1 MDWMHL
7 IQNVAFP
14 VVSTVALAIVVYKI
28 ANIFYQEVYRPQQQ
42 KHLELVTKLEISL
55 DKLVESQDKIVTLID
70 KVMDKLEEHENRII
84 RIEQKVT

>member
-14 VVSTVALAIVVYKI
+14 VVSTVALSVVVYKI

-70 KVMDKLEEHENRII
+70 KVMDKLEEHENRIS

>member
-14 VVSTVALAIVVYKI
+14 VVSTVALAVVVYKI

-42 KHLELVTKLEISL
+42 KHFELVAKLEISL
-55 DKLVESQDKIVTLID
+55 DKLVQSQDRLVLMID
-70 KVMDKLEEHENRII
+70 KVMDKLDEHESRIS